1 MSDHQQTAQLNN
13 TWARSVKVKPFQR
26 MAWVLLTLLL
36 VAAFFGLFG
45 RGPLSHSTV
54 GAPSVFQVQYNR
66 FARYQG
72 SEDIHVHLHPGVAD
86 NNGTI
91 ALWISEPFG
100 NSVQIQQISPQPVA
114 VKDSGNGQVYVFSL
128 FGKNTGLDAHFYY
141 KPNSVGRMPVKLGIV
156 GGKVVH
162 FTQFVYP

>member
-1 MSDHQQTAQLNN
+1 MPEHQDTAQLDD
-13 TWARSVKVKPFQR
+13 TGTRSAKAKPFQR
-26 MAWVLLTLLL
+26 IAWAILTLLM

-54 GAPSVFQVQYNR
+54 DIPSVLQVQYNR

-72 SEDIHVHLHPGVAD
+72 SEDIHVHLRPDITGD
-86 NNGTI
+86 NGTI

-141 KPNSVGRMPVKLGIV
+141 KPNSVGRMPLKLGIV
-156 GGKVVH
+156 GGKTVH
-162 FTQFVYP
+162 FMQFVYP